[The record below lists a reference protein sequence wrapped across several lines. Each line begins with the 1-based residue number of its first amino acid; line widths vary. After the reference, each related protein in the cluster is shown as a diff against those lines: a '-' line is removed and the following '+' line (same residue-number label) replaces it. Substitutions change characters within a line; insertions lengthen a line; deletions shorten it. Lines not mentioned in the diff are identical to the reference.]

1 MARVLIVEDEI
12 GVAQVVKAQLE
23 EMNHQV
29 MVAYNGE
36 DGINYVMDFRPQLII
51 LDLKL
56 PKVDGFEVI
65 RRIRN
70 NADPEIRNIPILV
83 LSGYGY
89 EYEKEKSFALGA
101 NDYLVKPYE
110 RDVLVKKINSL
121 LSSEA
126 KG

>member
-1 MARVLIVEDEI
+1 MARVLIIEDEI

-23 EMNHQV
+23 ELGHQV

-36 DGINYVMDFRPQLII
+36 DGISYVMDFRPHLII

-70 NADPEIRNIPILV
+70 NADPQIKNTPILV

-101 NDYLVKPYE
+101 NDYLVKPYDRE
-110 RDVLVKKINSL
+110 VLLEKINNL
-121 LSSEA
+121 LMTST
-126 KG
+126 G